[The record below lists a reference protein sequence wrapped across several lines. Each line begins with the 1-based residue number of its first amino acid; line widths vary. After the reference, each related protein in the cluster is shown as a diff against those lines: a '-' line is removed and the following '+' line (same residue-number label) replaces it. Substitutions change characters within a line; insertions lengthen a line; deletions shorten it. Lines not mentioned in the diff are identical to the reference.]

1 MALHPAPLTSG
12 DPSTQH
18 CHPGLSKP
26 FHQAPAKRPGGTAKK
41 NHRYSSPPEARRL
54 DSRYSLALR
63 ERSLV
68 RPSGEHALNV
78 DEIVTPG
85 CGSLSINVLYPLDD
99 AGKRAVGF
107 KLSDGMEAPAELAE
121 KLKFAR
127 QMSKLA
133 GTIRG
138 SYFVFKS
145 EY

>member
-1 MALHPAPLTSG
+1 
-12 DPSTQH
+12 
-18 CHPGLSKP
+18 
-26 FHQAPAKRPGGTAKK
+26 
-41 NHRYSSPPEARRL
+41 
-54 DSRYSLALR
+54 LR